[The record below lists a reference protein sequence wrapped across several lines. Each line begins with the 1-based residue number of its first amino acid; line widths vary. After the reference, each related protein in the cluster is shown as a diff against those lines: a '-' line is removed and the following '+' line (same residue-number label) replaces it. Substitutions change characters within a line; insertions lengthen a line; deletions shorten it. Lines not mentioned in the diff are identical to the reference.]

1 MKNVR
6 IDTVTVSSLYVVPK
20 LVNEQGEH
28 FCLSN
33 ATAFTVKHKG
43 YWYLVTNWHVVTGK
57 NPDTDLAIDKKTCA
71 LPNILSVHFR
81 AAPNVFNR
89 VVIDFPLFVDGE
101 PVWVEHRSGREV
113 DVVVIPIP
121 QFEGVHLESLDIE
134 SRNTDIDVAPGL
146 PVSII
151 GFPFGLWNGPAFSI
165 WKTGAIASDVEVD
178 YKKGRSAFLIDAS
191 TRDGMSGSPV
201 LVRAFNGYQTSTRQ
215 YVMGG
220 VTDKFLGVYSGRLNE
235 SSDVGI
241 VWRAEVLVE
250 MLERIERQ
258 GDKWRLVDE

>member
-6 IDTVTVSSLYVVPK
+6 IDTVTVSALYVEPK
-20 LVNEQGEH
+20 LVNDQGEQ
-28 FCLSN
+28 FVLSN
-33 ATAFTVKHKG
+33 ATAFTVKYKG
-43 YWYLVTNWHVVTGK
+43 FWYLVTNWHVVTGK
-57 NPDTDLAIDKKTCA
+57 NPDTDLAIDTKTCA
-71 LPNILSVHFR
+71 LPNFLSVHFR
-81 AAPNVFNR
+81 AAPNVLNR
-89 VVIDFPLFVDGE
+89 VVIDFPLVVDEE
-101 PVWVEHRSGREV
+101 PVWVEHRSGKDV

-121 QFEGVHLESLDIE
+121 EFDGVHLESLDLA
-134 SRNTDIDVAPGL
+134 SRKTDIDLSPGL

-151 GFPFGLWNGPAFSI
+151 GFPFGLWNGPAFAI

-178 YKKGRSAFLIDAS
+178 YRDGRKAFLVDAS
-191 TRDGMSGSPV
+191 TRMGMSGSPV
-201 LVRAFNGYQTSTRQ
+201 LMRSFNGYLTSTRQ

-250 MLERIERQ
+250 MLDRIERQ
-258 GDKWRLVDE
+258 GDKFRLLD